1 MNDKTVVVRINTD
14 KSRGERDDSTVV
26 SEVRDANGVS
36 GVVKTAADSSSVG
49 SVGANFEL
57 VFSKRKIKFLNSGV
71 KM

>member
-1 MNDKTVVVRINTD
+1 MRVHTD
-14 KSRGERDDSTVV
+14 KSRGERHDGTVV
-26 SEVRDANGVS
+26 SEFGDANGVS